1 MKYKD
6 GSFRHNR
13 SISIM
18 EKVINDFILENK
30 MSGVLTTIMD
40 IHFPPR
46 GETANI
52 YLSVFPDKK
61 FDNFSCTRYF
71 ILVYYVIFCLQVF
84 YPIIYLIAHTPM
96 PVTLV
101 YFFFLLIILFVFAK
115 DKTSFGIFTPN
126 PNI

>member
-46 GETANI
+46 GETANV
-52 YLSVFPDKK
+52 YLSVFPDKNK
-61 FDNFSCTRYF
+61 EGVEKWFKRKEISCRLY
-71 ILVYYVIFCLQVF
+71 IVENSKIRHVPKIVF
-84 YPIIYLIAHTPM
+84 HVRDINMAR
-96 PVTLV
+96 
-101 YFFFLLIILFVFAK
+101 
-115 DKTSFGIFTPN
+115 
-126 PNI
+126 